1 MNKMNIRKNLKY
13 KQESMK
19 TIDFSYF
26 IERFLAGEM
35 NEAEKEWFR
44 NELGRNEKLRHEIAL
59 RQLTDS
65 ALRNHDV
72 LQLRNKLTAIAR
84 KKAEE
89 VPAKKG
95 RKHKTLTRAA
105 IFAGLIL
112 CGTLA
117 FLNSRTMTTDEIFDQ
132 YYRSYDVTT
141 PLRSVNDAGNADYS
155 TALEYF
161 NIKDYRN
168 AAYYFNKVVTSDP
181 RYMESVMM
189 IGVSKFEEE
198 NYPEAKVSFTK
209 VINDRDNLFFED
221 AQWYLALCYLKTSEK
236 DKAVNSLKYIKDSGS
251 IYSSNAKKIL
261 RKIR

>member
-1 MNKMNIRKNLKY
+1 
-13 KQESMK
+13 MK

-44 NELGRNEKLRHEIAL
+44 NELGKNERLRQEITL

-65 ALRNHDV
+65 ALKNHDV
-72 LQLRNKLTAIAR
+72 LLFRNKLTAMGM
-84 KKAEE
+84 KKVAET
-89 VPAKKG
+89 PSKKG

-117 FLNSRTMTTDEIFDQ
+117 FLNTRTMSTDEIFDQ
-132 YYRSYDVTT
+132 YYKTYDVTT
-141 PLRSVNDAGNADYS
+141 PLRSDNNTDNADYS

-161 NIKDYRN
+161 NIKDYRS
-168 AAYYFNKVVTSDP
+168 AAHYFSKVLSSDP

-189 IGVSKFEEE
+189 VGVSKFEEE
-198 NYPEAKVSFTK
+198 NYPEAKLSFTK
-209 VINDRDNLFFED
+209 VIDDRDNLFFED
-221 AQWYLALCYLKTSEK
+221 AQWYLALCYIKTSEK
-236 DKAVNSLKYIKDSGS
+236 EKAIKSLTYIKDSGS
-251 IYSSNAKKIL
+251 IYSSNAGKIL
-261 RKIR
+261 RKMK